1 MLFLLSAC
9 SAGQEEGQDPAWE
22 KIPTASPA
30 IVQEEEYREI
40 YRRVVTRQ
48 EGEGIT
54 FSLIFLDAD
63 ETPEL
68 VVCDGGYGVYSIY
81 TVKDGA
87 DFCMVNAMNTV
98 ELSYFERSGIIARFQ
113 RWNGGGDEGDYGMDF
128 YRVSGDQTLTD
139 GDAPILQ
146 YSYDA
151 SGQEGAETR
160 EGVTNYYDR
169 DQEIDEAAYRLRMEE
184 LGIAQG
190 EQRPVAENACQGQEM
205 LERLKGAQGETQGE
219 MQDRK
224 QSPPE
229 GRILDQ
235 SFPTEL
241 DGFGKVIFS
250 PFDPISYPSENPDYG
265 TTMFGDVRF
274 MLLSPESGEKI
285 YDFPG
290 ETKDNILSGFNRFTK
305 VLSVAFRDYNNDGRM
320 DILLLLEYEGAGG
333 DIFRKARVYTQ
344 KEGEYE
350 FRIDTELSEYLG
362 NYTESMERMWEG
374 IQSFGAKTA
383 DSTGEAS
390 DESAERFAKE
400 VREEILEGDYESLAQ
415 KCAYPVSI
423 DGETFE
429 NREALLASGLLQNPP
444 EAFLDAIR
452 QETCEDMF
460 HNWQGF
466 MLGNGEV
473 WFSEILNEDYSSE
486 GLKIIGFNNIRTK
499 APDQE

>member
-9 SAGQEEGQDPAWE
+9 SAGQEEGRGLTWE
-22 KIPTASPA
+22 KIPTAGPA
-30 IVQEEEYREI
+30 VVQEEEYQEI
-40 YRRVVTRQ
+40 YRQVVTQQ
-48 EGEGIT
+48 EGGGLT
-54 FSLIFLDAD
+54 FSLIYLDED
-63 ETPEL
+63 EIPEL

-81 TVKDGA
+81 SVKEGA
-87 DFCMVNAMNTV
+87 AFCMVKAMNTV
-98 ELSYFERSGIIARFQ
+98 ELSYFERSGIISRFQ
-113 RWNGGGDEGDYGMDF
+113 RWNGGGDEGGYGMDF

-139 GDAPILQ
+139 GDAPILR

-151 SGQEGAETR
+151 SEQEGAGTE
-160 EGVTNYYDR
+160 EGVTKYYDR
-169 DQEIDEAAYRLRMEE
+169 DQEIDEPAYRLKMEE

-190 EQRPVAENACQGQEM
+190 AERPVTENACQRQEM
-205 LERLKGAQGETQGE
+205 LERLGGEREETQAG
-219 MQDRK
+219 D
-224 QSPPE
+224 QSPLE

-235 SFPTEL
+235 SFPAEL
-241 DGFGKVIFS
+241 DGFGKVVFS

-274 MLLSPESGEKI
+274 MLLSSESGEKI

-290 ETKDNILSGFNRFTK
+290 ETKDNILSGFNRFNQ

-320 DILLLLEYEGAGG
+320 DILLILEYEGAGG

-400 VREEILEGDYESLAQ
+400 IREEILEGDYESLAQ
-415 KCAYPVSI
+415 KCVYPIRI

-429 NREALLASGLLQNPP
+429 NQEALLASGLLQNPP

-473 WFSEILNEDYSSE
+473 WFSEILNEDYSSD
-486 GLKIIGFNNIRTK
+486 GLKIIGFNNIRTE
-499 APDQE
+499 APERE

>member
-9 SAGQEEGQDPAWE
+9 SAGQEEGQNPAWE
-22 KIPTASPA
+22 KIPTAGPA
-30 IVQEEEYREI
+30 VVQEEEYREI

-54 FSLIFLDAD
+54 FSLIYLDAD

-113 RWNGGGDEGDYGMDF
+113 RWNGGGDEGGYGMDF

-169 DQEIDEAAYRLRMEE
+169 DQEIDESAYRLRMEE

-190 EQRPVAENACQGQEM
+190 EERPVAENACQGQEM
-205 LERLKGAQGETQGE
+205 LERLKGAQGKTQE
-219 MQDRK
+219 QK

-241 DGFGKVIFS
+241 DGFGKVVFS
-250 PFDPISYPSENPDYG
+250 PFDPISYPSEIRITERPCSETCGLCCFRLRAGKRSTISRERQKIISFPVLTGLPRYCRWR
-265 TTMFGDVRF
+265 FGITIMTEEWTFFCCWNMRGRAEIF
-274 MLLSPESGEKI
+274 SAKPESI
-285 YDFPG
+285 P
-290 ETKDNILSGFNRFTK
+290 R
-305 VLSVAFRDYNNDGRM
+305 
-320 DILLLLEYEGAGG
+320 
-333 DIFRKARVYTQ
+333 RK
-344 KEGEYE
+344 
-350 FRIDTELSEYLG
+350 G
-362 NYTESMERMWEG
+362 NMNFGLT
-374 IQSFGAKTA
+374 QSFQ
-383 DSTGEAS
+383 SIW
-390 DESAERFAKE
+390 
-400 VREEILEGDYESLAQ
+400 EITRKVWKG
-415 KCAYPVSI
+415 C
-423 DGETFE
+423 GRGF
-429 NREALLASGLLQNPP
+429 RASGQKPQTVPGRLPTSLRSVSQ
-444 EAFLDAIR
+444 R
-452 QETCEDMF
+452 
-460 HNWQGF
+460 
-466 MLGNGEV
+466 
-473 WFSEILNEDYSSE
+473 
-486 GLKIIGFNNIRTK
+486 R
-499 APDQE
+499 